1 MPVAHI
7 SLLEGRDKEDK
18 AKIDNELAD
27 SISKHGG
34 APKEAVIVVFHDV
47 TGDDWAT
54 GGVLFSDR
62 KAARS

>member
-7 SLLEGRDKEDK
+7 SLLEGRDKEAK
-18 AKIDNELAD
+18 AKIANEVAD
-27 SISKHGG
+27 SISRHGG

-62 KAARS
+62 KAASS

>member
-7 SLLEGRDKEDK
+7 SLLEGRNKETK
-18 AKIDNELAD
+18 AKIADEITD

-34 APKEAVIVVFHDV
+34 TPKEAVIVVFHDV
-47 TGDDWAT
+47 SGDDWAT

-62 KAARS
+62 KASAS

>member
-7 SLLEGRDKEDK
+7 SLLEGRDKEAK
-18 AKIDNELAD
+18 AKIANEVAD
-27 SISKHGG
+27 SISRHGG

-54 GGVLFSDR
+54 GGVLFSER
-62 KAARS
+62 KAASS